1 MSSSLPLRLELSPC
15 KSFAALLLLVH
26 AAAGASL
33 LAILTGWSGIAVA
46 LLLVALGCAAAWDRA
61 LLRAA
66 RSPRAVEI
74 RPSNQAL
81 CVLAS
86 GETVPLEPLGGAG
99 VTRYWVALGLR
110 WPERRALFARRSA
123 LLVSSCM
130 MSAESG
136 RLLRLWARW
145 QKVPG
150 VAPGQLQT

>member
-1 MSSSLPLRLELSPC
+1 LSPC
-15 KSFAALLLLVH
+15 KRYAALLLAVH

-33 LAILTGWSGIAVA
+33 LAILTDWAGIAA
-46 LLLVALGCAAAWDRA
+46 MLLLVALGCTAAWDRA

-110 WPERRALFARRSA
+110 SPERRVLLARRRA
-123 LLVSSCM
+123 LLVPGCM
-130 MSAESG
+130 MSAESA

-145 QKVPG
+145 RKLPG
-150 VAPGQLQT
+150 VAPGQRQA